1 MNVFG
6 NSTQKIATFLWF
18 NNEAEEAM
26 NFYTSLFDNSRI
38 VSVKR
43 TGDQVLAGTFEL
55 AGQQFIA
62 LNGGPQFPFTEAV
75 SLFVKCDSQEE
86 VDFFWNKLT
95 ADGGQES
102 RCGWL
107 KDKFGLSWQ
116 IVPTRMGELL
126 GDPDPARAGRA
137 MEAMMQMGK
146 LDIAELE
153 KAANE
158 A

>member
-1 MNVFG
+1 MNTLG
-6 NSTQKIATFLWF
+6 NNTQKIVTFLWF
-18 NNEAEEAM
+18 NDQAEEAM
-26 NFYTSLFDNSRI
+26 NLYTNLFNDSKI
-38 VSVKR
+38 LSVNRMGEK
-43 TGDQVLAGTFEL
+43 VLTATFEL

-75 SLFVKCDSQEE
+75 SLFIKCDSQKE

-95 ADGGQES
+95 ADGGQEG

-116 IVPTRMGELL
+116 VVPTRMGELL

-137 MEAMMQMGK
+137 MQAMMQMNK
-146 LDIAELE
+146 LDIATLE
-153 KAANE
+153 KAANG

>member
-1 MNVFG
+1 MNTLG
-6 NSTQKIATFLWF
+6 NNTQKIVTFLWF
-18 NNEAEEAM
+18 NDQAEEAM
-26 NFYTSLFDNSRI
+26 NLYTNLFNDSKI
-38 VSVKR
+38 LSVNRMGEK
-43 TGDQVLAGTFEL
+43 VLTATFEL

-62 LNGGPQFPFTEAV
+62 LNGGPQFSFTEAV
-75 SLFVKCDSQEE
+75 SLFIKCDSQEE

-95 ADGGQES
+95 ADGGQEG

-116 IVPTRMGELL
+116 VVPTRMGELL

-137 MEAMMQMGK
+137 MQAMMQMNK
-146 LDIAELE
+146 LDIATLE
-153 KAANE
+153 KAANG

>member
-1 MNVFG
+1 MNTLG
-6 NSTQKIATFLWF
+6 NNTQKIVTFLWF
-18 NNEAEEAM
+18 NDQAEEAM
-26 NFYTSLFDNSRI
+26 NLYTNLFNDSKI
-38 VSVKR
+38 LSVNRMGEK
-43 TGDQVLAGTFEL
+43 VLTATFEL

-75 SLFVKCDSQEE
+75 SLFIKCDSQEE

-95 ADGGQES
+95 ADGGQEG

-116 IVPTRMGELL
+116 VVPTRMGELL

-137 MEAMMQMGK
+137 MQAMMQMNK
-146 LDIAELE
+146 LDIAALE
-153 KAANE
+153 KAANG

>member
-1 MNVFG
+1 MNTLG
-6 NSTQKIATFLWF
+6 NNTQKIVTFLWF
-18 NNEAEEAM
+18 NDQAEEAM
-26 NFYTSLFDNSRI
+26 NLYTSLFNDSKI
-38 VSVKR
+38 LSVNRMGEK
-43 TGDQVLAGTFEL
+43 VLTATFEL

-75 SLFVKCDSQEE
+75 SLFIKCDSQEE
-86 VDFFWNKLT
+86 VDFFWNKLI
-95 ADGGQES
+95 ADGGQEG

-116 IVPTRMGELL
+116 VVPTRMGELL

-137 MEAMMQMGK
+137 MQAMMQMNK
-146 LDIAELE
+146 LDIAALE
-153 KAANE
+153 KAANG